1 MQYLSTTNKMRGF
14 ISEYSVD
21 IHGYVLVYSID
32 SEQSFKICQIIHEKL
47 LDLIGD
53 SRLVL
58 ILP

>member
-1 MQYLSTTNKMRGF
+1 MNTWPA
-14 ISEYSVD
+14 IPEYSVD

-53 SRLVL
+53 SR
-58 ILP
+58 